1 MVAYNRTEEDV
12 AKHIGAD
19 AVIYQ
24 TLDDLVASCTSLN
37 PEIKRF
43 EVGVFS
49 GQYTTP
55 VAPEY
60 FERLE
65 RIRGQSSRKKRQE
78 ASISAVAAA
87 VASDGDIEHVLKRVR
102 TNGGEQSEVKV
113 KDTMDCSIH
122 NFNDYVDVSKD
133 DDRGGV
139 GPNS

>member
-1 MVAYNRTEEDV
+1 MAYNRSEEDV

-49 GQYTTP
+49 GEYTTP
-55 VAPEY
+55 VAPDY

-65 RIRGQSSRKKRQE
+65 LMRGRSSLKKRQE
-78 ASISAVAAA
+78 AAISAVAAGLA
-87 VASDGDIEHVLKRVR
+87 NDGDVEHVLKRVR
-102 TNGGEQSEVKV
+102 TNGGEQCEIKV

-122 NFNDYVDVSKD
+122 NFNDYVDVSRD
-133 DDRGGV
+133 DGSGV
-139 GPNS
+139 DPNR